1 MKSVVIICLSM
12 TGVLT
17 ALSLAV
23 TSRNVFLIDKYTEVL
38 LFELHRLMP
47 SIAALQS
54 NYQSTPT
61 RFHVEDGWIN
71 AWDNTGIDDDKSES
85 HSSVVVVTQTF
96 KIIKTVAD
104 SEIFCYSVFIFNNC
118 TIGTVCSKVY

>member
-61 RFHVEDGWIN
+61 RFHVEDG
-71 AWDNTGIDDDKSES
+71 
-85 HSSVVVVTQTF
+85 
-96 KIIKTVAD
+96 
-104 SEIFCYSVFIFNNC
+104 
-118 TIGTVCSKVY
+118 